1 MGATEGFLTFLF
13 VTVALLVF
21 VVWSG
26 LRARR
31 KVHLT
36 TVAITVVTLA
46 TAIYYAEKLGEL
58 YDLDA
63 AGAITPIHL
72 TIAKATTLSYLVTV
86 AFGFLTLRNPLLR
99 RRHRAIAFFTL
110 GLTLLAFV
118 TGSWMILAAEKL

>member
-13 VTVALLVF
+13 TTVALLVF

-36 TVAITVVTLA
+36 TVAFTVATLGL
-46 TAIYYAEKLGEL
+46 AIYYAEQLGEL

-63 AGAITPIHL
+63 AGAITPVHL
-72 TIAKATTLSYLVTV
+72 TIAKLTTLSYLVTV
-86 AFGFLTLRNPLLR
+86 VFGFLTLRNPALR

-110 GLTLLAFV
+110 GMTLLAFV